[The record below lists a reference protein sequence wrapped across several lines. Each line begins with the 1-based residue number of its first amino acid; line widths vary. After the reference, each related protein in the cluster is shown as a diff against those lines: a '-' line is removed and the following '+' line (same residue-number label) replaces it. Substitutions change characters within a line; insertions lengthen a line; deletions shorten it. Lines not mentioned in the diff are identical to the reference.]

1 MLIKIPIKIQCF
13 LYNSNMIIIIRTTDH
28 VNEVRKNTLQVFY
41 SSGYFTFVIFVVFM
55 DNGIV
60 YVLIHLEDVLLWPIL
75 ERLSYE
81 HQLCVSTMNYFH
93 CWTSIQSTLHSCL
106 TVYSDTILT
115 SLKTSISIYSLDHP
129 YK

>member
-13 LYNSNMIIIIRTTDH
+13 LYNSNMIVIIRTDH
-28 VNEVRKNTLQVFY
+28 VNEVRKIHCKCFTLVL
-41 SSGYFTFVIFVVFM
+41 TFVIFVVFM

-75 ERLSYE
+75 ERPSYE
-81 HQLCVSTMNYFH
+81 HQLCVSTINYFH
-93 CWTSIQSTLHSCL
+93 CWTSIQSTLHSGL
-106 TVYSDTILT
+106 TVYSDTIVT
-115 SLKTSISIYSLDHP
+115 SLKTSISVYSLDHP